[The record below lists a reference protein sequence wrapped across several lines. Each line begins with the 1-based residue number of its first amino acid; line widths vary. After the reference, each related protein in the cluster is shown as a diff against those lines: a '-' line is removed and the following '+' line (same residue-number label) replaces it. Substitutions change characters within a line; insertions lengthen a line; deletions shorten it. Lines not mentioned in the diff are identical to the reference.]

1 MRPDNAADK
10 SDEIY
15 SHNKPDTWVSDW
27 CDGPK
32 QEAICGEE
40 ISICCPAQ
48 RRHQS
53 GKAVEAGLGIE
64 DNQTGGTHS
73 EVTRERQ
80 AEQAYHSSL

>member
-1 MRPDNAADK
+1 MRSDNAANK
-10 SDEIY
+10 SDESY

-32 QEAICGEE
+32 QETICGGE

-64 DNQTGGTHS
+64 DNQRGGTHG
-73 EVTRERQ
+73 EVIREQ
-80 AEQAYHSSL
+80 AYQAYHSSL